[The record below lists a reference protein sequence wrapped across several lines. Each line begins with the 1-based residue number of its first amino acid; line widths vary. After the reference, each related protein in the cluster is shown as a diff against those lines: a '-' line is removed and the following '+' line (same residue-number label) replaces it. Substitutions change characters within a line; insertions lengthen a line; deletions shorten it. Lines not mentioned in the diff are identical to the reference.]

1 MHCPA
6 RRACQ
11 RGLRLVNRTQA
22 GGTGRLRVSVPD
34 RASLKLAYPT
44 VMIPQCGAWHW
55 QWPVCTPA
63 DSDSECSEPPAPPV
77 PVARRPVAATEWHG
91 ASSCHCQCPG
101 QCPPGRGPLGGP
113 TPSRGRLWPLRSLPC
128 YWYSGYWHWH
138 VGRIALATYSALP
151 SSLNLKP
158 EGSVQSREPERT
170 EDEISIRL
178 QCGKAAG
185 PLPRMLAQSSALWE
199 R

>member
-1 MHCPA
+1 VPGPVPT
-6 RRACQ
+6 RSRAPW
-11 RGLRLVNRTQA
+11 R
-22 GGTGRLRVSVPD
+22 
-34 RASLKLAYPT
+34 
-44 VMIPQCGAWHW
+44 
-55 QWPVCTPA
+55 
-63 DSDSECSEPPAPPV
+63 SDSESDLWSDSE
-77 PVARRPVAATEWHG
+77 
-91 ASSCHCQCPG
+91 SD
-101 QCPPGRGPLGGP
+101 
-113 TPSRGRLWPLRSLPC
+113 LWPLRSLPC